1 MSILR
6 SPFNS
11 RTANLL
17 KRGGLLTVLALPAF
31 SLVLAQNK
39 PEKAKLP
46 KPRILENTVQVAR
59 DPATGE
65 LHARTANDVAG
76 PRSEVPAIRARVALV
91 SVACSVTGPDGA
103 NVRGLTRDDFR
114 VFEDGSEQAI
124 AAFDAATSPAS
135 IAVVLDASP
144 SIYREFGEMRD
155 VARSLSHSLAPQD
168 EVAVVAFAAETHL
181 LLPFSRDR
189 ELLAAALASPELARV
204 ANSSQSFIYQALYLA
219 AQELFRGRA
228 GRKAIVLLTDG
239 QDSGLGLD
247 WNASSMQPAQGAS
260 SPLAFEDVAR
270 ELAAEGIDLYVISTE
285 NRPRAMTDAWLT
297 DHRAGLLITP
307 QARKLGMPQYT
318 LYLAEMVRQVG
329 GRLYFLRE
337 LGGLANVYQRI
348 AVTLGGEYTLGYY
361 PAAGIA
367 QRGWR
372 SLRVE
377 LRAPTAPPQWQ
388 LTYRSAYYV
397 PAEAADR

>member
-6 SPFNS
+6 AAFNF
-11 RTANLL
+11 RKATLL
-17 KRGGLLTVLALPAF
+17 NCWGPITVSVLLAF
-31 SLVLAQNK
+31 SLLLAQNK

-46 KPRILENTVQVAR
+46 KPRTLENTVQVVR
-59 DPATGE
+59 DPASGE
-65 LHARTANDVAG
+65 LHARIANERGSG
-76 PRSEVPAIRARVALV
+76 PRMKLRRYVRV
-91 SVACSVTGPDGA
+91 SRSFRWRCSVTGPDGA

-114 VFEDGSEQAI
+114 VFENGIEQTI

-155 VARSLSHSLAPQD
+155 VARSLSHSLAPED

-204 ANSSQSFIYQALYLA
+204 ANSSQSLIYQALYLT

-239 QDSGLGLD
+239 QDSGLGLN

-270 ELAAEGIDLYVISTE
+270 ELAAQGIELYVISTE
-285 NRPRAMTDAWLT
+285 NRPRAMTDAWLA

-307 QARKLGMPQYT
+307 EARKLGMPQYT

-329 GRLYFLRE
+329 GSLYFLRE
-337 LGGLANVYQRI
+337 LGGLANVY
-348 AVTLGGEYTLGYY
+348 
-361 PAAGIA
+361 
-367 QRGWR
+367 
-372 SLRVE
+372 
-377 LRAPTAPPQWQ
+377 RAHSCHA
-388 LTYRSAYYV
+388 R
-397 PAEAADR
+397 R